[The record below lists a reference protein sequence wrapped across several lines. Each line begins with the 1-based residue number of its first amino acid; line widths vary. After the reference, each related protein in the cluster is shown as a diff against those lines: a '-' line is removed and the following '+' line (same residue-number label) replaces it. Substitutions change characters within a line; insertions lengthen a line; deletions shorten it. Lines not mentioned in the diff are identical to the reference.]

1 MSTDATDDGVIE
13 NMAEQASR
21 AIDLFTGK
29 WFYGYTQT
37 RYFDVPRSRE
47 LKLDQY
53 LLAITTLTN
62 GDGAAI
68 ANTEY
73 DLLPKNEPPYY
84 IVRLKKVSSISWQ
97 YSTTTDDELAIS
109 LAGLWGFVDRA
120 ATDPVSVRYVRATE
134 EACILTVM
142 NEYHRLSGENT
153 SGTAIVTA
161 AGVVITPASIPQK
174 AIDILGILMKK
185 F

>member
-1 MSTDATDDGVIE
+1 MSTDATDDATIE
-13 NMAEQASR
+13 NMVEQASR
-21 AIDLFTGK
+21 AVDLFTGK
-29 WFYGYTQT
+29 WYYAYTQT

-62 GDGAAI
+62 GDGTTI

-97 YSTTTDDELAIS
+97 YSTTTVEELAIS
-109 LAGLWGFVDRA
+109 IAGSWGFVDRA
-120 ATDPVSVRYVRATE
+120 ATDPVSVRYIRATE

-153 SGTAIVTA
+153 SGVSTVTS
-161 AGVVITPASIPQK
+161 AGVVITPDSIPAK
-174 AIDILGILMKK
+174 ARMLLAGLMSKM
-185 F
+185 